1 MERAERVVLGIDV
14 GGTKVC
20 VGAVMESGRVVDSLR
35 YPHRNCPVEEWAKEL
50 MERADCLLERCG
62 MRERIAAVGIGSR
75 GHVDHRSQRLLSTT
89 IMKLNPDYDLCRAL
103 REKYGRP
110 VYIDNDVKAVACAE
124 IVFGAGRECKDF
136 VCYNVGTGIAAASV
150 AEGRL
155 IRGRDN
161 NAGEIA
167 ADRLP
172 AGPGPGAK
180 PENRA
185 DDPAPWSAEP
195 SSRTAELGTRPADPS
210 PGLEAAASGRGIED
224 QAKAELSVYPDSTL
238 APLGNGLT
246 ARDVLAACRE
256 GDELAG
262 KVVGRA
268 LHMLAASVV
277 NIRHL
282 LDPERFVFVG
292 GVISDPWFF
301 EQLQRTVREL
311 SGAAGERWDAVLQ
324 VSELG
329 IKHAGLL
336 GAASVAFYNMKQS
349 EQTYKEV

>member
-20 VGAVMESGRVVDSLR
+20 VGVVTEDGRVVEKQR
-35 YPHRNCPVEEWAKEL
+35 YPHRNVPVEEWTKEL
-50 MERADCLLERCG
+50 MAQTDALLERCG
-62 MRERIAAVGIGSR
+62 MRDRIAAVGIGCR
-75 GHVDHRSQRLLSTT
+75 GNVDHRSQRLLATT
-89 IMKLNPDYDLCRAL
+89 IMKLSPEFDFCRAL
-103 REKYGRP
+103 RSRYGRP

-124 IVFGAGRECKDF
+124 IVFGAGRECGDF
-136 VCYNVGTGIAAASV
+136 VCYNVGTGIAVASV

-161 NAGEIA
+161 NAGEISTDYLPGGRDGEA
-167 ADRLP
+167 A
-172 AGPGPGAK
+172 
-180 PENRA
+180 
-185 DDPAPWSAEP
+185 
-195 SSRTAELGTRPADPS
+195 

-224 QAKAELSVYPDSTL
+224 QARALLNAYPDSALAAQGETL
-238 APLGNGLT
+238 A

-256 GDELAG
+256 GDPLAG

-268 LHMLAASVV
+268 LYMLAASAV

-282 LDPERFVFVG
+282 LNPERFVFVG

-301 EQLQRTVREL
+301 EQLQRTVEEL
-311 SGAAGERWDAVLQ
+311 SRAVGERWDAVLQ

-329 IKHAGLL
+329 IEHAGLL
-336 GAASVAFYNMKQS
+336 GAASVAFYNMKLH
-349 EQTYKEV
+349 EQNHKEV

>member
-20 VGAVMESGRVVDSLR
+20 VGVVTEDGRVVEKQR
-35 YPHRNCPVEEWAKEL
+35 YPHRNVPVEEWTKEL
-50 MERADCLLERCG
+50 MAQTDALLERCG
-62 MRERIAAVGIGSR
+62 MRDRIAAVGIGCR
-75 GHVDHRSQRLLSTT
+75 GNVDHRSQRLLATT
-89 IMKLNPDYDLCRAL
+89 IMKLSPEFDFCRAL
-103 REKYGRP
+103 RSRYGRP

-124 IVFGAGRECKDF
+124 IVFGAGRECGDF
-136 VCYNVGTGIAAASV
+136 VCYNVGTGIAVASV

-161 NAGEIA
+161 NAGEISTDYLPGGRDGEA
-167 ADRLP
+167 A
-172 AGPGPGAK
+172 
-180 PENRA
+180 
-185 DDPAPWSAEP
+185 
-195 SSRTAELGTRPADPS
+195 

-224 QAKAELSVYPDSTL
+224 QARALLNAYPDSALAAQGETL
-238 APLGNGLT
+238 A

-256 GDELAG
+256 GDPLAG

-268 LHMLAASVV
+268 LYMLAASAV

-282 LDPERFVFVG
+282 LNPERFVFVG

-301 EQLQRTVREL
+301 EQLQRTVEEL
-311 SGAAGERWDAVLQ
+311 SRAVGERWDAVLQ

-329 IKHAGLL
+329 IEHAGVL
-336 GAASVAFYNMKQS
+336 GAASVVC
-349 EQTYKEV
+349 YKMELNEENHKAV